1 MVERFRKLSAVRM
14 GIVVLAVLITPLVVF
29 GQAMVLMGS
38 VFEGGQKFG
47 IVVTSWTVLLLAA
60 TAAWKAA
67 K

>member
-1 MVERFRKLSAVRM
+1 MFDRFLKLSWRRKLILAAAV
-14 GIVVLAVLITPLVVF
+14 VAASVLALAQIAFVPV
-29 GQAMVLMGS
+29 S

-60 TAAWKAA
+60 TFAWKAV